1 MVVGLDKESDWNGY
15 TIQAESQAIFE
26 RLVNDP
32 RLKLPDEVKSL
43 ASTVKFVGE
52 EQHPFFPVP
61 YRCAEA
67 QASLLGYVGLLA
79 NAISK
84 DRYGLEQTV
93 EVDV

>member
-1 MVVGLDKESDWNGY
+1 MTVKQDEWDGY

-26 RLVNDP
+26 RLVHDP
-32 RLKLPDEVKSL
+32 RLNLPDEVKGL
-43 ASTVKFVGE
+43 ASTIKFVGE

-67 QASLLGYVGLLA
+67 QAGLLGYVGLLA
-79 NAISK
+79 NAISR
-84 DRYGLEQTV
+84 DRYQVEQSV